1 MEGVFLFFVGCDGV
15 FSVER
20 MADADGC
27 FYYYCNSGI
36 P

>member
-27 FYYYCNSGI
+27 FINCNSGI
-36 P
+36 K